1 MIKRNLVTAALLV
14 SLFTILFQL
23 SSSYS
28 ISKASEDSNP
38 GKSQTV
44 EFVSNQILI
53 RLSEDAANVVRTNS
67 QKDVEGRLDFK
78 KADVVSGV
86 EGLDQFVRANGAAE
100 MRPAFSKGADRAKSE
115 AGEKSKAKL
124 KRWYVLTLG
133 KEEKKVNSF
142 SEEFKILKAQ
152 ADNIRNIKG
161 VEAVE
166 LNGILETAYTP
177 NDTYY
182 SNQYAPA
189 KIKADLAWD
198 LTEGT
203 SSAIVAIIDTGIMS
217 SHSDLTGRVIGAVDF
232 TSSPNGTNDING
244 HGTHVAGIVAA
255 NTNNSTGVAGIASKV
270 SLLNVKSLDDGG
282 SGHFTEVANG
292 IEWAADNDAH
302 VISMSLGG
310 DYDTCN
316 SLIEDS
322 IDYAWSE
329 NVLIVA
335 AGGNWASNDI
345 HMPAICNHVI
355 SVAATDSADAL
366 ASFSN
371 YHSSMTLAAPGV
383 DIYSTLNS
391 GSYGNKSGT
400 SMATPM
406 VAGVAA
412 LVKSANSYLNNQEM
426 YDILTSTADPIT
438 GTGTNWQYG
447 RVDAQ
452 KALAPSTRIDETST
466 YCISGTDPR
475 IHVQWTSVPNAV
487 SYNIYRTAVGGSESY
502 FGNTSGI
509 AANDDT
515 VYSGQQYT
523 YRIVAV
529 FADSSTLSGVS
540 QILTAE
546 TCVKPNLNGST
557 AAYCNGAISRIH
569 VQWNTVADTYLYKVY
584 RTPSGGSE
592 SLIGT
597 TSGIAMND
605 ETVTGGQS
613 YSYRVEAWFP
623 DSNKL
628 NGDQSSSYAA
638 VSCP

>member
-44 EFVSNQILI
+44 EFVSNQILV
-53 RLSEDAANVVRTNS
+53 RLSEEASNTVSKNI
-67 QKDVEGRLDFK
+67 QKDSEGKLDYK
-78 KADVVSGV
+78 KANAASGV
-86 EGLDQFVRANGAAE
+86 EGVDQFARANGAVE
-100 MRPAFSKGADRAKSE
+100 IKPVFSKGADKAKSN
-115 AGEKSKAKL
+115 AGEKSKEKL
-124 KRWYVLTLG
+124 KQWYVLTLD
-133 KEEKKVNSF
+133 KEEKKIAS
-142 SEEFKILKAQ
+142 SSDEYRTLEDLAEALKKV
-152 ADNIRNIKG
+152 KG
-161 VEAVE
+161 VEAAG
-166 LNGILETAYTP
+166 LNGVLEAAYTP

-182 SNQYAPA
+182 SSQYAPA

-270 SLLNVKSLDDGG
+270 SLLNVKSLGDGG
-282 SGHFTEVANG
+282 SGSISQVADG
-292 IEWAADNDAH
+292 IEWAADNDAD
-302 VISMSLGG
+302 IINMSLGANL
-310 DYDTCN
+310 DCDTVMQDA
-316 SLIEDS
+316 L
-322 IDYAWSE
+322 DYAWSE

-335 AGGNWASNDI
+335 AGGNGASNDI